1 VPFEPARGYAEVT
14 RRAKDEDRYL
24 LVVLVSEVHD
34 DTAPFCRDVLC
45 DGTFRGWVREND
57 VVCWAGNVADSEAHT
72 GISLRT
78 LQPQPNATPLHDR
91 ELRLVANSL
100 NCTRYPFVALIA
112 NVPGPQ
118 HPAQM
123 TLLTKIEGLTPTNR
137 LLAALSAGVSRT
149 KATLMQRRA
158 VKAEQ
163 NFARD
168 LRRQQEEAYTNSLN
182 ADRARE
188 EAEWRRREEEERVE
202 RVAREREEEVRL
214 LGEKR
219 VQWRLWK
226 AGDLRSR
233 GLVGMKSEIGK
244 TARVGLRLSSG
255 ERIVQMFPGD
265 ITLAEV
271 YSFVDCYDL
280 LFPKTVSSASGT
292 TLRAARSMESVGS
305 EEERDLDVDKPD
317 GYEHEFAFRLV
328 VPYPRKVIDSGFTLV
343 KQESGLWPSGSVVVE
358 AVEEESESES
368 EEED

>member
-1 VPFEPARGYAEVT
+1 M
-14 RRAKDEDRYL
+14 L
-24 LVVLVSEVHD
+24 LSEVHD
-34 DTAPFCRDVLC
+34 DTTPFCTDVLC
-45 DGTFRGWVREND
+45 DETFREWVREHE
-57 VVCWAGNVADSEAHT
+57 VICWAGNVADSEAHT
-72 GISLRT
+72 GIPAQS
-78 LQPQPNATPLHDR
+78 PPLW
-91 ELRLVANSL
+91 ELMLVANSL

-112 NVPGPQ
+112 NIPGPQ

-123 TLLTKIEGLTPTNR
+123 TLLTKIEGPTPTNR

-158 VKAEQ
+158 LKAEQ

-188 EAEWRRREEEERVE
+188 EAQRRRREEHERAE
-202 RVAREREEEVRL
+202 RVAREREDEARL
-214 LGEKR
+214 LAQR
-219 VQWRLWK
+219 RAQWRAWK
-226 AGDLRSR
+226 AGDLRAR

-255 ERIVQMFPGD
+255 ERIVQIFPGD

-280 LFPKTVSSASGT
+280 LFPKAVSSASEGT
-292 TLRAARSMESVGS
+292 TLRAARSMESVRS
-305 EEERDLDVDKPD
+305 EEEVRDFDVDKPD
-317 GYEHEFAFRLV
+317 GYEHEFAFQLV

-368 EEED
+368 EEDD